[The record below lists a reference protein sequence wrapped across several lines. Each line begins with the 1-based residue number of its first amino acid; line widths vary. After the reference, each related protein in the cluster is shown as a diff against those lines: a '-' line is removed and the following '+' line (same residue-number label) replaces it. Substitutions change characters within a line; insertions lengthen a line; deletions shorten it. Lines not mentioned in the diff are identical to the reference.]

1 MIYVYFIFSSK
12 LLNYIR
18 IYIKYILEKGTYSFI
33 ELKITQIDTIKYVFK
48 VGSHNFI
55 DFKITQL
62 NAKS

>member
-1 MIYVYFIFSSK
+1 MYTLSLK

-18 IYIKYILEKGTYSFI
+18 IYIKYILKKRTYSFI
-33 ELKITQIDTIKYVFK
+33 ELKITQIDTIKCVFK